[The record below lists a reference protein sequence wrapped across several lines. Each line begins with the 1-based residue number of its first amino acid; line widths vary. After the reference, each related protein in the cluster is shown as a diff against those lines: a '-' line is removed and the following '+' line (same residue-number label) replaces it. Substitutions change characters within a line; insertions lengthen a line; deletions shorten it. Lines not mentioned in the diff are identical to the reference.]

1 LNPVAYLGR
10 RVAQIIPVLLLVTV
24 IVFFMIHLIPGD
36 PAVTM
41 LGSRATP
48 DALARLREQLGLDQ
62 ALPTQYALF
71 MRNLG
76 SLNLGQSIHYKV
88 PVTQLVVQRL
98 PITLALAAYTLVLTV
113 LITVPLALFA
123 ALNQNRLGDHIV
135 RFVGMLALT
144 TPSFWIAILLL
155 ILFSVKLRIF
165 PVGGLEK
172 NLPGLIRSLFLPALT
187 LAFGLI
193 APLTRTLRASL
204 IDVLQT
210 DYVSF
215 ARAKGLSERKVLLRH
230 VVRSGLIPM
239 ISLLG
244 VNLSL
249 LIGGTVVVEKVFS
262 LPGAGAL
269 IVESIFARD
278 YPVIQALA
286 LTFALI
292 VILINLFTD
301 VIYAALDP
309 RITLQ

>member
-1 LNPVAYLGR
+1 MNPAAYLGR

-62 ALPTQYALF
+62 TLPFQYALF

-76 SLNLGQSIHYKV
+76 SLNLGQSIHYKTA
-88 PVTQLVVQRL
+88 VTQLVAQRL
-98 PITLALAAYTLVLTV
+98 PITLALTAYTLVLTV

-123 ALNQNRLGDHIV
+123 ALHQDKLGDQLV
-135 RFVGMLALT
+135 RLLGMLALT
-144 TPSFWIAILLL
+144 TPSFWIAIILL

-165 PVGGLEK
+165 PIGGLEK
-172 NLPGLIRSLFLPALT
+172 DIPGLLRSLFLPGLT

-215 ARAKGLSERKVLLRH
+215 ARAKGLSERKVLMRH

-244 VNLSL
+244 INLSL

-309 RITLQ
+309 RITLH